1 MRQREEK
8 KMSEIPTAA
17 TPGRALAARGRSQAF
32 LLSQQGGLS
41 MEKRFDVGAVMTD
54 LTLTKA
60 SLEVLEHIWQSAEM
74 GTEDRMLAASVITLD
89 AVRRAV
95 QDIEGVMG
103 ELKAL
108 EA

>member
-1 MRQREEK
+1 
-8 KMSEIPTAA
+8 
-17 TPGRALAARGRSQAF
+17 
-32 LLSQQGGLS
+32 

-89 AVRRAV
+89 AVR
-95 QDIEGVMG
+95 
-103 ELKAL
+103 
-108 EA
+108 